1 MDAEA
6 VKHLG
11 GMCQV
16 LGVVLV
22 LRDVLNLARYR
33 GELADAANKV
43 RALWSASVAR
53 ARRLLGLPGRAVS
66 AHAGLAGGFAMA
78 GTATVAR
85 GIRGPFTPQ
94 PGQSLQDQVR
104 ELGTLVNRL
113 REEVIQEP
121 QERERAIA
129 AEREAREKE
138 LRALADRLE
147 AVADDLRHEFEKL
160 KETTTGGTRLR
171 LEGVP
176 LLLAGIVL
184 TTWPGGIATAL
195 PSWPPLRVVV
205 AFMGAYILARL
216 TWQWWVPSHDG
227 QPLLPTRPEV
237 GCAVLWH
244 GPRR

>member
-94 PGQSLQDQVR
+94 PGQSLQDQGR

-113 REEVIQEP
+113 REEVIREP
-121 QERERAIA
+121 RSGNGPSPPSGRPG
-129 AEREAREKE
+129 RRSCGPWPTGW
-138 LRALADRLE
+138 RPWP
-147 AVADDLRHEFEKL
+147 
-160 KETTTGGTRLR
+160 TTF
-171 LEGVP
+171 
-176 LLLAGIVL
+176 
-184 TTWPGGIATAL
+184 AT
-195 PSWPPLRVVV
+195 SSR
-205 AFMGAYILARL
+205 
-216 TWQWWVPSHDG
+216 S
-227 QPLLPTRPEV
+227 
-237 GCAVLWH
+237 
-244 GPRR
+244 